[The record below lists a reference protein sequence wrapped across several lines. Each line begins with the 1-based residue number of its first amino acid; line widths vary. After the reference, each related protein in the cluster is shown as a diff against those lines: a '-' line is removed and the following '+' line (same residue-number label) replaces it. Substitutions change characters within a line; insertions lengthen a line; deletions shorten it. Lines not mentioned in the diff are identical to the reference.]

1 MNANTK
7 RRLMVAST
15 VYWFLLLY
23 IIAALLLWFITLEK
37 QNQSMANYR
46 LNELK
51 RDDPAY
57 LTRFE
62 TISSDKQRKTV
73 QYISEGITF
82 LGLTLFAAIF
92 VYRAVRRQFKVQLQ
106 QENFMM
112 AITHELKTPIAIAK
126 LNLETLQKRNL
137 DENQKQKLLLAT
149 LQETNR
155 LDALANN
162 ILVSS
167 QLEGGRYRLAKEELD
182 LSDLVKTAVGDF
194 KSRFPDRDWQTHIEP
209 EVDITGDALLLQIL
223 VNNLIENAVK
233 YSSRGGLVRCEL
245 QRKHKVI
252 LLQVTDNGAGIPDE
266 EKKKV
271 FDKFYRVGNEAT
283 RTTKGTGLGLYLCRK
298 IAVDHHASIKVTDHI
313 PTGSTFTVSFTA

>member
-1 MNANTK
+1 
-7 RRLMVAST
+7 MVAST
-15 VYWFLLLY
+15 VYWFLLFY
-23 IIAALLLWFITLEK
+23 IIAALVWWFITLEN
-37 QNQSMANYR
+37 QNRSMANYR

-51 RDDPAY
+51 LYDPAY
-57 LTRFE
+57 PAQYD
-62 TISSDKQRKTV
+62 TITSDKKRKTA

-82 LGLTLFAAIF
+82 LALTLVAAIF

-126 LNLETLQKRNL
+126 LNLETLRKRNL
-137 DENQKQKLLLAT
+137 DEAQKQKLLLAT

-155 LDALANN
+155 LDTLANN

-167 QLEGGRYRLAKEELD
+167 QLEGGRYRLTKEELD
-182 LSDLVKTAVGDF
+182 FSALVKTTVGDF
-194 KSRFPDRDWQTHIEP
+194 INRFPDRDWQTNIEP
-209 EVDITGDALLLQIL
+209 ELDITGDALLLQIL

-233 YSSRGGLVRCEL
+233 YSVRGGLIKCDV
-245 QRKHKVI
+245 QRKNKLI
-252 LLQVTDNGAGIPDE
+252 LMQVTDNGPGIPDD

-298 IAVDHHASIKVTDHI
+298 IAADHNASIRITDHA
-313 PTGSTFTVSFTA
+313 PAGSTFTVSFTV